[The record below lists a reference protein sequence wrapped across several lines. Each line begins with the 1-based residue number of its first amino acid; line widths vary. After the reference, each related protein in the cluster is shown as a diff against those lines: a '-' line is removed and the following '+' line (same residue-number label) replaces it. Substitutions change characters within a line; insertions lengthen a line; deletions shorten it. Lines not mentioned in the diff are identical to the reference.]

1 MSKIRNFTY
10 RLNIYNLQIK
20 TVSFADQEKL
30 LKEIV
35 LSLVFSMNVNTKNS
49 NKTLPMSNICC
60 TIKSQLVQFK
70 GQKKM

>member
-35 LSLVFSMNVNTKNS
+35 FSLVFSMNVNTKNS
-49 NKTLPMSNICC
+49 L
-60 TIKSQLVQFK
+60 IKHCLYPIYAAL
-70 GQKKM
+70 

>member
-10 RLNIYNLQIK
+10 RFNIYNLQIK

-35 LSLVFSMNVNTKNS
+35 FSLVFSMNVNTKNS
-49 NKTLPMSNICC
+49 L
-60 TIKSQLVQFK
+60 IKHCLYAAL
-70 GQKKM
+70 

>member
-10 RLNIYNLQIK
+10 RLNIYNSQIK

-35 LSLVFSMNVNTKNS
+35 FSLVFSMNVNTKNS
-49 NKTLPMSNICC
+49 L
-60 TIKSQLVQFK
+60 IKHCLCPIYAAL
-70 GQKKM
+70 

>member
-35 LSLVFSMNVNTKNS
+35 FSLVFSMNVNTQNS
-49 NKTLPMSNICC
+49 V
-60 TIKSQLVQFK
+60 IKHCLCPIYAAL
-70 GQKKM
+70 